1 MVLDGT
7 PFEEIPDHPALN
19 PESSNQSNGKAVSKR
34 SVGSV
39 PANIG
44 TSREEPRGREVDSGR
59 RESAAEP
66 EPAPEPTEAEIA
78 DHGAWVDRCVEC
90 VLREFPEGS
99 VLLRRAIQNATQV
112 KFGLGNDQATVNFY
126 NTGRVVVNG
135 SPNGTLIGRLKE
147 IAWPKWEDKR
157 RAPGGVNRTFLI
169 LDVNEESM
177 TEALARVEGLAIRN
191 CQPNE
196 HMLFAWELIRGE
208 ERLRLHAYKTEK
220 VTLQGARGGLA
231 SEVERALEDEM
242 VRSHREY
249 RRPPQP
255 RPLPEYQT
263 LRAAQEVAEYLGEGA
278 WKLLERWHS
287 SLAFCWYHI
296 HRPPEGHDSPTYLV
310 SSIVQA
316 FESFFVEFAS
326 LIDVGNPIDPDGK
339 NAIAKWITAFERRAV
354 ERRDPTAEK
363 LAKRMRDAWKDR
375 HAFVHDDRRKE
386 PMLDARGCR
395 ERALWRYKGLDSRHY
410 HHRW

>member
-1 MVLDGT
+1 MECPTCHEVFLEPLNGCCPSCGVVLDGT

-34 SVGSV
+34 SVGSA
-39 PANIG
+39 PRNIG
-44 TSREEPRGREVDSGR
+44 TSREEPGGREVDSGR

-135 SPNGTLIGRLKE
+135 SPNGTLPGRLKE

-169 LDVNEESM
+169 LEVNEESM

-208 ERLRLHAYKTEK
+208 ERLRLQAYKTEK
-220 VTLQGARGGLA
+220 V
-231 SEVERALEDEM
+231 M
-242 VRSHREY
+242 
-249 RRPPQP
+249 
-255 RPLPEYQT
+255 
-263 LRAAQEVAEYLGEGA
+263 
-278 WKLLERWHS
+278 
-287 SLAFCWYHI
+287 
-296 HRPPEGHDSPTYLV
+296 
-310 SSIVQA
+310 
-316 FESFFVEFAS
+316 
-326 LIDVGNPIDPDGK
+326 
-339 NAIAKWITAFERRAV
+339 
-354 ERRDPTAEK
+354 
-363 LAKRMRDAWKDR
+363 
-375 HAFVHDDRRKE
+375 
-386 PMLDARGCR
+386 
-395 ERALWRYKGLDSRHY
+395 
-410 HHRW
+410 